1 MRLRTLL
8 IAASAALALAASP
21 ALAQQDEGPADDHSA
36 HHPGQDQPES
46 QEKPSGG
53 MGGGMMGQ
61 GGMQGGMMGRGE
73 MRGMRGEMGGMSRC
87 PRMADMMGS
96 HGKMRHG
103 MMPSRAMTEARLA
116 FIKTDLEITE
126 AQMPQWD
133 AYAEAV
139 RDRQKSMAAMHE
151 DKMKAKGGTAVERM
165 DARIKSME
173 TMLDGL
179 KALKGPTEALY
190 ASLSDEQKKQ
200 ADQLLGGRCGMM

>member
-1 MRLRTLL
+1 MKLKTLL
-8 IAASAALALAASP
+8 IAACASMALVATP
-21 ALAQQDEGPADDHSA
+21 ALAQED
-36 HHPGQDQPES
+36 DQPPP
-46 QEKPSGG
+46 PSERGKSGMMGEGG
-53 MGGGMMGQ
+53 MHGGGMMDR
-61 GGMQGGMMGRGE
+61 GGV
-73 MRGMRGEMGGMSRC
+73 RGMRGGDMGGMSRC
-87 PRMADMMGS
+87 PRMADMMGGG
-96 HGKMRHG
+96 HGKKRHG

-116 FIKTDLEITE
+116 FIKTDLDITE

-139 RDRQKSMAAMHE
+139 RERQKAMTAMHE
-151 DKMKAKGGTAVERM
+151 DKMQAKEKDKTAVERM

-190 ASLSDEQKKQ
+190 AALSGEQKEK